1 MAKLY
6 IFGIGGTGSRV
17 IKAMT
22 MMFTA
27 GLKLP
32 NNFNQVVPIIIDPD
46 SSNGDMVATKN
57 MLKRYCDIRNK
68 IGSPKSF
75 YQQQLI
81 SVSEL
86 NGIPNG
92 GSNPF
97 ELGIS
102 GTSQNNFGQFISVQT
117 MSHNP
122 NQDDDDQS
130 FVKTLYSEANLN
142 ANLSVGFK
150 GNPNMGAVVLSQIV
164 KSQDF
169 LDFCQTFKPGDA
181 IFIINSIF
189 GGTGAAGFPLLLK
202 NLRANANIPNN
213 QAINNAVIGG
223 ITYLPYYTLAQPS
236 EGYQTVNPNT
246 FDEKAKVALEYY
258 NTTIINT
265 NQIER
270 IYFVGNQNNQNVQ
283 NYSEGGST
291 QRNDAHF
298 LEMAGAMA
306 IYNFCANPPTP
317 KQTTQVMEF
326 GIKSDSDANGIAFQ
340 DLDVNDESLISPC
353 LTKYKLFTAYLNLGL
368 ERAIKTC
375 RWTQSKF
382 WVLSKGKK
390 SELDKNFFESADF
403 KTLQLMNN
411 DFDEWLAEMARNKP
425 AFTPF
430 FSVKAHDIMKLRNGR
445 TPKGDTSCKDIDCK
459 NAELILSKEYGDSKL
474 GRLVN
479 MFADSTQSVCETKKI
494 I

>member
-1 MAKLY
+1 MSKLFV
-6 IFGIGGTGSRV
+6 FGIGGTGSRV

-22 MMFTA
+22 MLFTS
-27 GLKLP
+27 GVKLP
-32 NNFNQVVPIIIDPD
+32 NNFDQVVPIIIDPD

-57 MLKRYCDIRNK
+57 MLKRYRDIRNT
-68 IGSPKSF
+68 IGTPKSF
-75 YQQQLI
+75 YRQEII

-86 NGIPNG
+86 NGVPNG

-102 GTSQNNFGQFISVQT
+102 GTSQNNFGQYISVST
-117 MSHNP
+117 MPHNP
-122 NQDDDDQS
+122 NQGTDDQG
-130 FVKTLYSEANLN
+130 FVRTLYSQDNLD

-169 LDFCQTFKPGDA
+169 LDFCQVFKPGDA

-202 NLRANANIPNN
+202 NLRSNANIPNN
-213 QAINNAVIGG
+213 QTINNAVIGD
-223 ITYLPYYTLAQPS
+223 ITYLPYYTLGQPS
-236 EGYQTVNPNT
+236 DGYKTVNPNT

-265 NQIER
+265 NQINR
-270 IYFVGNQNNQNVQ
+270 IYFVGNQNNQNAQ

-298 LEMAGAMA
+298 LEMAGVLA
-306 IYNFCANPPTP
+306 ICNFCSSLPAVGLP
-317 KQTTQVMEF
+317 TQVMEF
-326 GIKSDSDANGIAFQ
+326 GIKSDTDADDIRFF
-340 DLDVNDESLISPC
+340 DLDGNDESLIAPC
-353 LTKYKLFTAYLNLGL
+353 LTKYKLFSDYLKYGL

-375 RWTQSKF
+375 RWTKSGIRLVPKE
-382 WVLSKGKK
+382 KN
-390 SELDKNFFESADF
+390 SELDKDFFTGSDF
-403 KTLQLMNN
+403 QTLRTMNN
-411 DFDEWLAEMARNKP
+411 EFDEWLTEMARNKP
-425 AFTPF
+425 SFTPF
-430 FSVKAHDIMKLRNGR
+430 FSVNANDIMKLRNGK
-445 TPKGDTSCKDIDCK
+445 TPKGNASCKDLDCK
-459 NAELILSKEYGDSKL
+459 NAELILAKEYGDSKL

-479 MFADSTQSVCETKKI
+479 MFADSTQYVCETKKI
-494 I
+494 L